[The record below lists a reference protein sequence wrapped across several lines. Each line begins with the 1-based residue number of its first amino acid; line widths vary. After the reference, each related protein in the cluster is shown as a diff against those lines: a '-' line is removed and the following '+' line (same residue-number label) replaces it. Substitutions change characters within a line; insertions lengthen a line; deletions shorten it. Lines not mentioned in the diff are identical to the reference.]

1 MSENSPSIG
10 FSAANR
16 TRKGA
21 PLHGAM
27 GEASTESSATSSQD
41 EPLAWEDG
49 AEKSKMENAA
59 MAKAAARGWRAG
71 NALAPLCLQR
81 ILRRV
86 GQSFRNIS
94 RAVIIIIP
102 PQIDGAN
109 LLRRRHTGAAV
120 FVEILCPICVLTGGM
135 ASDIDSFLSQGAENG
150 GRFPDAP
157 EKIFLEATALM
168 RSLHA
173 SLEVANQAAGQK
185 LRDACIRLIQAFRW

>member
-10 FSAANR
+10 FSAAIR

-27 GEASTESSATSSQD
+27 GEASTESSATSSQE
-41 EPLAWEDG
+41 EPLASEDG

-59 MAKAAARGWRAG
+59 AMANAAAADWRAEH
-71 NALAPLCLQR
+71 ASAPLCLQC
-81 ILRRV
+81 IRRGF

-120 FVEILCPICVLTGGM
+120 FVEILCPICVLTGGK
-135 ASDIDSFLSQGAENG
+135 ASDIDSFLSQGTENG
-150 GRFPDAP
+150 
-157 EKIFLEATALM
+157 
-168 RSLHA
+168 
-173 SLEVANQAAGQK
+173 
-185 LRDACIRLIQAFRW
+185 